1 MDKKVSEDRRL
12 KLEVEIHPSPAQD
25 ENQAGCGIE
34 GNGIR
39 VLTCEPTPVEQ
50 GHDFATSTG
59 ILDREELSELSDI
72 SIENPAVGGSPTDN
86 NMMYGVTDKS
96 ATSSSFS
103 ERERGRT
110 FWENIFFLYQGNGN
124 WR

>member
-1 MDKKVSEDRRL
+1 MDKTVSEDKMT

-50 GHDFATSTG
+50 DHDFATSTG
-59 ILDREELSELSDI
+59 FLTEKNCR
-72 SIENPAVGGSPTDN
+72 NCP
-86 NMMYGVTDKS
+86 
-96 ATSSSFS
+96 
-103 ERERGRT
+103 
-110 FWENIFFLYQGNGN
+110 IFRLKTRQ
-124 WR
+124 